1 MASRLFGGT
10 NLRDIAAAA
19 SAGTAPAV
27 PAEPAVRPVVPAA
40 ELALTGRVAPQ
51 LERENV
57 FQVDP
62 RRCRAWKFHDRA
74 ADWYTAERC
83 ADLIQSLP
91 KDGQQAPAVARK
103 LTGDPDFDYE
113 LISGMRRRFACE
125 QVGLK
130 LKLRLVSVDDAQ
142 AAVLMHVENADRK
155 DISPMERARSFQAH
169 LAAGLFASQDAL
181 ADAMRLSKGHVAKLL
196 ASAELLR
203 IPQLAAL
210 FPDITTI
217 PVAAAYQLS
226 VLIDRPGAKN
236 VVLNKAAQLAKKG
249 EGGAPAAIL
258 KTLLKSLDASR
269 KIEPKR
275 AIYPIGSDQLIVA
288 RTEKGK
294 VTMTLPQ
301 GVKDKRAVL
310 AAVEKALEDLQ

>member
-1 MASRLFGGT
+1 MASRLFGGK
-10 NLRDIAAAA
+10 NLADIAAEARA
-19 SAGTAPAV
+19 GASPAPSAGAP
-27 PAEPAVRPVVPAA
+27 VRPVVPAA
-40 ELALTGRVAPQ
+40 ELALTGRLAPQ

-62 RRCRAWKFHDRA
+62 RRCRAWKHHDRA
-74 ADWYTAERC
+74 ADWYTPERC
-83 ADLIQSLP
+83 ADLIESMP

-103 LTGDPDFDYE
+103 LTGDADFDYE

-125 QVGLK
+125 HTGLK
-130 LKLRLVSVDDAQ
+130 LKLRVVVVDDAQ

-169 LAAGLFASQDAL
+169 LDAKLFATQDAL
-181 ADAMRLSKGHVAKLL
+181 AAAMRLSKGHVTKLL
-196 ASAELLR
+196 ASAEMLR

-226 VLIDRPGAKN
+226 VLLERPGAKN
-236 VVLNKAAQLAKKG
+236 VVLTKAGQIAKKG
-249 EGGAPAAIL
+249 EGGSPAAIL
-258 KTLLKSLDASR
+258 KTLLKALDASR

-275 AIYPIGSDQLIVA
+275 ASYPVGSDQLIVA
-288 RTEKGK
+288 RSEKGK
-294 VTMTLPQ
+294 VTFTLPK
-301 GVKDKRAVL
+301 GVKDKEAVL
-310 AAVEKALEDLQ
+310 EAVKRAIDDL